1 MNNNIFTS
9 LNSEYWSK
17 ELQKTYFVE
26 NTAVFLA
33 GTRGVDSLSSN
44 GRKFHIPI
52 LTHIADGTYTPGTD
66 IVDTDLISSDQE
78 LEVNTFKYGS
88 AYIDDVEVRQSLYD
102 AAARSSMSIMRTLN
116 NRIEQAFLNNIT
128 SAQHTVD
135 AGSVGGS
142 SGSNIDLSQSNAVAV
157 FTAGHTKLDLVDAPM
172 ANRVAVV
179 GAHTVR
185 ILREVKGNRETMLG
199 DSVLQNGLIGS
210 WQGWQVVQNN
220 NLPWSATLTINGVP
234 TAAETVTIAGVVFT
248 FVASIGSTAGNV
260 LIGTAA
266 ETRANLKAA
275 VEAGSGAGT
284 TYIEVSAENRHL
296 LRKRNVAC
304 TSAEAMSFTGNGDL
318 IVSETA
324 TNVAWSAQ
332 LQSSWFGLRGATD
345 MVVQLP
351 VRVET
356 TRVEKRFGTRVKA
369 LVGYGVKT
377 FDDGARGLVRV
388 KISASSW
395 A

>member
-88 AYIDDVEVRQSLYD
+88 AYIDDVEARQSLYD

-284 TYIEVSAENRHL
+284 TYVEVSAENRHL

-304 TSAEAMSFTGNGDL
+304 TSAEAMSFTGNGRQFIAVLKSFL
-318 IVSETA
+318 ISLFQTP
-324 TNVAWSAQ
+324 Q
-332 LQSSWFGLRGATD
+332 LRLAH
-345 MVVQLP
+345 
-351 VRVET
+351 
-356 TRVEKRFGTRVKA
+356 
-369 LVGYGVKT
+369 
-377 FDDGARGLVRV
+377 
-388 KISASSW
+388 
-395 A
+395 